1 MEKNIKNEF
10 NQAELEMILE
20 MANTYF
26 LSLQTL
32 LKDYKNLSIKL
43 KVQTEIIKCTYESII
58 EKTENK
64 LLEL

>member
-10 NQAELEMILE
+10 NQAELEMIRE

-26 LSLQTL
+26 LSLETL
-32 LKDYKNLSIKL
+32 LKENKNLNLKL
-43 KVQTEIIKCTYESII
+43 KVQIEIIKYTYESII

>member
-10 NQAELEMILE
+10 NQAELEIIQE
-20 MANTYF
+20 MANINL
-26 LSLQTL
+26 LSLERL
-32 LKDYKNLSIKL
+32 LKNHKNLNL
-43 KVQTEIIKCTYESII
+43 KVKVQIEIIKCIYESII

>member
-10 NQAELEMILE
+10 NQVELEIIRE

-26 LSLQTL
+26 LSLENL
-32 LKDYKNLSIKL
+32 LKDHKNLSLKL

-58 EKTENK
+58 EKAENK

>member
-10 NQAELEMILE
+10 NQVELEMILE

-32 LKDYKNLSIKL
+32 LKDYKNLSLKL